1 MRRFPP
7 VTGREP
13 LNAWEHLMRILAAG
27 WHGQIASAFMQI
39 APGRK
44 DISAFAIG
52 RPGLD
57 ICEPRSVER
66 ALGDIRPDVL
76 INLAGYTD
84 VDGAESEPEL
94 AFALNS
100 AGARLLAEAAAR
112 RNVPIIHI
120 STSYVFDGR
129 KTSAYVETDET
140 APSTVY
146 GKSKLAGEAEVQ
158 RANPKHIILRTE
170 WIHSPFGR
178 CFVSNILQR
187 AQLGMPLK
195 VVNDQYGNPTYAPHL
210 VDAILEVAASLTA
223 RPPEH
228 IPWGTYHAAGAG
240 AATWYDVAKEVLVQ
254 SEQLTGLPFSLE
266 AISSAEYATR
276 SSRSPNSQLDC
287 SKLEESFSVR
297 LPAWQNGVQDC
308 VKRLLAAEPPASR
321 PSTAR
326 GKFAPQ

>member
-1 MRRFPP
+1 
-7 VTGREP
+7 
-13 LNAWEHLMRILAAG
+13 MRILAAG

-94 AFALNS
+94 ALALNS

-112 RNVPIIHI
+112 RDVPIIHI
-120 STSYVFDGR
+120 STSYVFNGH
-129 KTSAYVETDET
+129 KKSAYVETDQT
-140 APSTVY
+140 APSTIY
-146 GKSKLAGEAEVQ
+146 GQSKLAGEVEVQ
-158 RANPKHIILRTE
+158 KANSKHIILRTE
-170 WIHSPFGR
+170 WLHSPFGR

-210 VDAILEVAASLTA
+210 VDAILAVAAHLTSSPSDA
-223 RPPEH
+223 
-228 IPWGTYHAAGAG
+228 IPWGVYHAAGTG
-240 AATWYDVAKEVLVQ
+240 TATWYDVAREVLIK
-254 SEQLTGLPFSLE
+254 SEQLRGLSFSLE
-266 AISSAEYATR
+266 AITSAEYLTR
-276 SSRSPNSQLDC
+276 SHRSPNAQLDC
-287 SKLEESFSVR
+287 SKLKQTFGVE
-297 LPAWQNGVQDC
+297 LPDWQEGVHEC
-308 VKRLLAAEPPASR
+308 VGRLLAPDLVAV
-321 PSTAR
+321 
-326 GKFAPQ
+326 

>member
-1 MRRFPP
+1 
-7 VTGREP
+7 
-13 LNAWEHLMRILAAG
+13 MRILAAG

-94 AFALNS
+94 ALALNS

-112 RNVPIIHI
+112 RGVPIIHI
-120 STSYVFDGR
+120 STSYVFDGQ
-129 KTSAYVETDET
+129 KKSAYVETDQT
-140 APSTVY
+140 APSTIY
-146 GKSKLAGEAEVQ
+146 GKSKLAGEVEVQ
-158 RANPKHIILRTE
+158 KANSKHIILRTE

-210 VDAILEVAASLTA
+210 VDGILAVAACLTSSPA
-223 RPPEH
+223 DA
-228 IPWGTYHAAGAG
+228 IPWGVYHAAGTG
-240 AATWYDVAKEVLVQ
+240 TATWYDVAREVLIKA
-254 SEQLTGLPFSLE
+254 EQLTGLSFSLD
-266 AISSAEYATR
+266 ALASAEYLTR
-276 SSRSPNSQLDC
+276 SRRSQNSQLDC
-287 SKLEESFSVR
+287 SKLKQTFGVG
-297 LPAWQNGVQDC
+297 LPAWQEGVHEC
-308 VKRLLAAEPPASR
+308 VGRLLAPDLVAV
-321 PSTAR
+321 
-326 GKFAPQ
+326 

>member
-1 MRRFPP
+1 
-7 VTGREP
+7 
-13 LNAWEHLMRILAAG
+13 MRILAAG

-76 INLAGYTD
+76 INLAGYTN

-94 AFALNS
+94 ALALNS

-112 RNVPIIHI
+112 RGVPIIHI

-129 KTSAYVETDET
+129 KKSAYVETDQT
-140 APSTVY
+140 APSTIY
-146 GKSKLAGEAEVQ
+146 GQSRLAGEVEVQ

-187 AQLGMPLK
+187 GQLGMPLK

-210 VDAILEVAASLTA
+210 VDAILAVAAHLTSS
-223 RPPEH
+223 PPDA
-228 IPWGTYHAAGAG
+228 IPWGVYHAAGTG
-240 AATWYDVAKEVLVQ
+240 TATWYDVAHEVLIKA
-254 SEQLTGLPFSLE
+254 EQLTGLSFCLE
-266 AISSAEYATR
+266 AITSAEYLTR
-276 SSRSPNSQLDC
+276 SYRSPNSQLDC
-287 SKLEESFSVR
+287 SKLKQTFGVK
-297 LPAWQNGVQDC
+297 LPDWQEGVHEC
-308 VKRLLAAEPPASR
+308 VEHLLAPDLVAI
-321 PSTAR
+321 
-326 GKFAPQ
+326 

>member
-1 MRRFPP
+1 
-7 VTGREP
+7 
-13 LNAWEHLMRILAAG
+13 MRILAAG

-39 APGRK
+39 APQRR

-112 RNVPIIHI
+112 RGVPIIHI

-140 APSTVY
+140 APSTIY
-146 GKSKLAGEAEVQ
+146 GESKLAGEAEVQ

-210 VDAILEVAASLTA
+210 VDVILEIAAYLTS
-223 RPPEH
+223 RPPED
-228 IPWGTYHAAGAG
+228 IPWGVYHAAGSG
-240 AATWYDVAKEVLVQ
+240 TATWYDVAQEVLAK
-254 SEQLTGLPFSLE
+254 SGQLTGLSFSLG
-266 AISSAEYATR
+266 AIPSAEYSTR
-276 SSRSPNSQLDC
+276 TQRSLNSQLDC
-287 SKLEESFSVR
+287 SKLEQIFGVK
-297 LPAWQNGVQDC
+297 LPAWQKGIQEC
-308 VKRLLAAEPPASR
+308 VERLLTPGS
-321 PSTAR
+321 STR
-326 GKFAPQ
+326 RSGAP

>member
-1 MRRFPP
+1 
-7 VTGREP
+7 
-13 LNAWEHLMRILAAG
+13 MRILAAG
-27 WHGQIASAFMQI
+27 WHGQIANAFMET
-39 APGRK
+39 APGRE

-66 ALGDIRPDVL
+66 ALGDIQPDVL
-76 INLAGYTD
+76 INLAGYTN

-112 RNVPIIHI
+112 RDVPIIHI

-129 KTSAYVETDET
+129 KKSAYVETDQT
-140 APSTVY
+140 DPSTIY

-158 RANPKHIILRTE
+158 STNPKHIILRTE

-210 VDAILEVAASLTA
+210 VDAILEVAAYLTSS
-223 RPPEH
+223 PPED
-228 IPWGTYHAAGAG
+228 IPWGIYHAAGAG
-240 AATWYDVAKEVLVQ
+240 TATWYDVAHEVLVR
-254 SEQLTGLPFSLE
+254 SEQLTGLSFSLD
-266 AISSAEYATR
+266 AITSAEYMTR
-276 SSRSPNSQLDC
+276 SHRSPNSQLDC
-287 SKLEESFSVR
+287 SKLEKNFGVK
-297 LPAWQNGVQDC
+297 LPAWQKGVQEC
-308 VKRLLAAEPPASR
+308 VERLLEDD
-321 PSTAR
+321 
-326 GKFAPQ
+326 

>member
-1 MRRFPP
+1 
-7 VTGREP
+7 
-13 LNAWEHLMRILAAG
+13 MRILAAG
-27 WHGQIASAFMQI
+27 WHGQIASAFMQT
-39 APGRK
+39 APGRE

-76 INLAGYTD
+76 INLAGYTE

-112 RNVPIIHI
+112 RDVPIIHI
-120 STSYVFDGR
+120 STSYVFDGQKR
-129 KTSAYVETDET
+129 SAYVETDQT
-140 APSTVY
+140 HPSTIY
-146 GKSKLAGEAEVQ
+146 GKSKLAGEVEVQ

-195 VVNDQYGNPTYAPHL
+195 VANDQYGNPTYAPHL
-210 VDAILEVAASLTA
+210 VDAILEVAAYLTS
-223 RPPEH
+223 RPPED
-228 IPWGTYHAAGAG
+228 IPWGVYHAAGSG
-240 AATWYDVAKEVLVQ
+240 TATWYDVAREVLVK
-254 SEQLTGLPFSLE
+254 SEQLRGLSFSLD
-266 AISSAEYATR
+266 AITSAEYSTPPH
-276 SSRSPNSQLDC
+276 RSPNSELDC
-287 SKLEESFSVR
+287 SRLEQAFGVK
-297 LPAWQNGVQDC
+297 LPAWQTGVQEC
-308 VKRLLAAEPPASR
+308 VAHLLAVDSSASR
-321 PSTAR
+321 SDSP
-326 GKFAPQ
+326 

>member
-1 MRRFPP
+1 
-7 VTGREP
+7 
-13 LNAWEHLMRILAAG
+13 MRILAAG

-39 APGRK
+39 APQRK

-100 AGARLLAEAAAR
+100 VGARLLAEAAAR
-112 RNVPIIHI
+112 RNLPIIHI
-120 STSYVFDGR
+120 SSSYVFDGR

-140 APSTVY
+140 APSTTY

-158 RANPKHIILRTE
+158 RANPKHVILRTE
-170 WIHSPFGR
+170 WLHSPFGR

-210 VDAILEVAASLTA
+210 VEVILQVAAYLTS
-223 RPPEH
+223 RPPEN
-228 IPWGTYHAAGAG
+228 IPWGIFHAAGSG
-240 AATWYDVAKEVLVQ
+240 AATWYDVAQEVLVK
-254 SEQLTGLPFSLE
+254 SEQMTGLSFGLS
-266 AISSAEYATR
+266 AIPSAEYSTR
-276 SSRSPNSQLDC
+276 TRRSPNSELDC
-287 SKLEESFSVR
+287 SKLEQIFGAK
-297 LPAWQNGVQDC
+297 LPVWQKGVQEC
-308 VKRLLAAEPPASR
+308 VERLLAPGSAAQRSN
-321 PSTAR
+321 
-326 GKFAPQ
+326 AP

>member
-1 MRRFPP
+1 
-7 VTGREP
+7 
-13 LNAWEHLMRILAAG
+13 MRILAAG
-27 WHGQIASAFMQI
+27 WHGQIANAFMET
-39 APGRK
+39 APGRE

-66 ALGDIRPDVL
+66 ALGDIQPDVL

-100 AGARLLAEAAAR
+100 VGARLLAETAAR
-112 RNVPIIHI
+112 RDVPIIHI

-129 KTSAYVETDET
+129 KKSAYVETDET
-140 APSTVY
+140 NPSTIY

-210 VDAILEVAASLTA
+210 VDAILEVAAYLTS
-223 RPPEH
+223 RPPED
-228 IPWGTYHAAGAG
+228 IPWGIYNVAGAG
-240 AATWYDVAKEVLVQ
+240 TATWYDVAQEVLVR
-254 SEQLTGLPFSLE
+254 SEQSTGLCVSLD
-266 AISSAEYATR
+266 AITSAEYITR
-276 SSRSPNSQLDC
+276 SRRSPNSQLDC
-287 SKLEESFSVR
+287 SKLEQNFGIK
-297 LPAWQNGVQDC
+297 LPAWQKGVQEC
-308 VKRLLAAEPPASR
+308 VERLLEDD
-321 PSTAR
+321 
-326 GKFAPQ
+326 